1 MKTGP
6 ASMNPRWAGNA
17 APLAR
22 SGFGSGDA
30 GFPVRRPLPV
40 GGIRIGAG
48 PTGLGASPG
57 PPGGA
62 GVWPKVAVAHT
73 APVNRK
79 AILFG
84 IELLSGPRP
93 SIRGRTLAS
102 VRTRSN
108 GRHISPNFTPERKT
122 VRQS

>member
-30 GFPVRRPLPV
+30 GFPVRSPLPV
-40 GGIRIGAG
+40 GAIAIGAG
-48 PTGLGASPG
+48 PTGLGPSPG
-57 PPGGA
+57 TPGGPR
-62 GVWPKVAVAHT
+62 VWPKVAVAHT
-73 APVNRK
+73 APVKRK

-93 SIRGRTLAS
+93 SIRGRTLES

-108 GRHISPNFTPERKT
+108 GMDVSPNFTSERKT